1 MSYSETI
8 TRNDLKAVLDEV
20 LPVSFSLSSVKEV
33 TLPFTPTSN
42 GLLLVLIRAVNQG
55 RFYVAYS
62 NATPGLVDAYQV
74 ASGYTTAVSFVEKGK
89 QVAQTD
95 SINLQQKFFYFVSL
109 GNDSLA
115 DYVVE
120 QGTSGTWT
128 YRKWNSGV
136 AECWGEYDKS
146 VTGVSMT
153 APFSGYNFDLG
164 TIPFPTGLFNAKP
177 VCTVSG
183 RKNGNYTCVSYS
195 NPSSTGISVEF
206 QSSISGTA
214 TCEAHIHAIG
224 KWK

>member
-1 MSYSETI
+1 MSYGETI
-8 TRNDLKAVLDEV
+8 TRTDLTNILNEV

-95 SINLQQKFFYFVSL
+95 SMNLQQKFFYFVSL

-120 QGTSGTWT
+120 QGTSGIWT

-136 AECWGEYDKS
+136 AEAWGNTLDSFSMTNALPNSLYYGKKTFTIS
-146 VTGVSMT
+146 SLPFISISSINVTGNCAAYYVTTKIETYSTTSIELT
-153 APFSGYNFDLG
+153 AM
-164 TIPFPTGLFNAKP
+164 
-177 VCTVSG
+177 
-183 RKNGNYTCVSYS
+183 
-195 NPSSTGISVEF
+195 STASRTDNIRHN
-206 QSSISGTA
+206 IN
-214 TCEAHIHAIG
+214 IIG